1 MTRSSDEWSA
11 LRTRLAQV
19 VRRRVAAADV
29 EDVVQTILFVVM
41 TDPRR
46 PQVEPDLQRWV
57 AGVTRHKIADH
68 HRALRRVPTLDAEL
82 DAHEAAEDRPP
93 EAKDLLRWATR
104 AAPPGNE
111 ETLEWLLR
119 EGEGEELESIAAQ
132 AQVPAPRVRKRVSR
146 LRAHFRAHWQKELA
160 LLAAL
165 GLLVLGLG
173 WALRKP
179 RPEPVANDPSVWG
192 PGRMGASSPAE
203 DLRRKATEACIV
215 RDYAGCLRDLDAAKQ
230 LDPAGDARPELQQ
243 MRREASSALRKA
255 PKAAPSAAPVPTP
268 SATEA
273 PMPAPSA
280 APLPAPSATALP
292 APSTGTLEETAP
304 MDHKDP
310 SPLSTFGAAK
320 AGGPP
325 HMSKK

>member
-1 MTRSSDEWSA
+1 MTATMTRSSDDWSA
-11 LRTRLAQV
+11 LRARLAQV
-19 VRRRVAAADV
+19 VRRRVADADV

-68 HRALRRVPTLDAEL
+68 HRAQRRVPTPEAEL
-82 DAHEAAEDRPP
+82 DDREAGAGEPP

-119 EGEGEELESIAAQ
+119 EGEGEALESIAAQ

-192 PGRMGASSPAE
+192 PGRIGASSPAE

-243 MRREASSALRKA
+243 MRREATSALRKT
-255 PKAAPSAAPVPTP
+255 PKAGPT
-268 SATEA
+268 S
-273 PMPAPSA
+273 APSA
-280 APLPAPSATALP
+280 APLPAPSASASELPVP
-292 APSTGTLEETAP
+292 APSELEPPAP
-304 MDHKDP
+304 TDRRDEA
-310 SPLSTFGAAK
+310 PLSTFGPRTAK
-320 AGGPP
+320 PDGLPR
-325 HMSKK
+325 MNQK

>member
-1 MTRSSDEWSA
+1 MTRSSDDWSA
-11 LRTRLAQV
+11 LRARLAQV
-19 VRRRVAAADV
+19 VRRRVPAADV

-46 PQVEPDLQRWV
+46 PAVEPDQQRWV

-68 HRALRRVPTLDAEL
+68 HRALRRVPTPGAEL
-82 DAHEAAEDRPP
+82 DEHEADADEPP

-132 AQVPAPRVRKRVSR
+132 AQLPAPRVRKRVSR

-165 GLLVLGLG
+165 GLLALALGS
-173 WALRKP
+173 ALRKP
-179 RPEPVANDPSVWG
+179 RPEPVANDPAVKL
-192 PGRMGASSPAE
+192 PERMGAASPAE
-203 DLRRKATEACIV
+203 DLRRRATEGCIV
-215 RDYAGCLRDLDAAKQ
+215 HDYAGCLRDLDAAKQ

-243 MRREASSALRKA
+243 MRREASSALRKT
-255 PKAAPSAAPVPTP
+255 PKAAPSPAPPAPT
-268 SATEA
+268 A
-273 PMPAPSA
+273 PTAPTAVDAPPAPS
-280 APLPAPSATALP
+280 SE
-292 APSTGTLEETAP
+292 LEEPVPADRKSEP
-304 MDHKDP
+304 A
-310 SPLSTFGAAK
+310 PLSTFTRAAKREGAASVAK
-320 AGGPP
+320 
-325 HMSKK
+325 

>member
-1 MTRSSDEWSA
+1 MTRRSDDWSA
-11 LRTRLAQV
+11 LRARLAQV
-19 VRRRVAAADV
+19 VRRRVADADV

-41 TDPRR
+41 TDARR

-68 HRALRRVPTLDAEL
+68 HRGRRRVPTPDAQLD
-82 DAHEAAEDRPP
+82 DHEAQAAEPP

-119 EGEGEELESIAAQ
+119 EGEGEDLESIAAQ

-165 GLLVLGLG
+165 GILALGVG

-179 RPEPVANDPSVWG
+179 RPEPVANDPSVG
-192 PGRMGASSPAE
+192 SPGRMGAGSPAE
-203 DLRRKATEACIV
+203 HLRRKATEGCIV
-215 RDYAGCLRDLDAAKQ
+215 RDYEGCLRDLDAAKQ

-243 MRREASSALRKA
+243 MRREAISALRKA
-255 PKAAPSAAPVPTP
+255 PKTPSTAPS
-268 SATEA
+268 
-273 PMPAPSA
+273 
-280 APLPAPSATALP
+280 APLPAPSASEAPLP
-292 APSTGTLEETAP
+292 APSTFPTSSDAAP
-304 MDHKDP
+304 MPRATASQPDSMNP
-310 SPLSTFGAAK
+310 PGPAK
-320 AGGPP
+320 TDGPP
-325 HMSKK
+325 RSKK